1 MTSIQLDVSEI
12 MHCLFCG
19 TKKWTSFP
27 KKWGIPFRHGKRNL
41 LLYLHR
47 SYTKHLETQNLE
59 VILSACMKRKFGK
72 HSTTGRF
79 FIFMKSKQGP
89 AGNSDKQSFWHFKCL
104 PLIRWFSP
112 ATILLRL
119 LFRCLHGLRFDE
131 ATIWW
136 ISGQKYTL
144 NISCSPCHLSKTQH
158 TILSFTLMCWA
169 LF

>member
-1 MTSIQLDVSEI
+1 MYKQVGCNSHKQEEKKNSGRKKKNKIKTQPSPEKRIAIFSQKEMLLESWRCNSHFKNEVLNKAIIHCPMTSIQLDVSEI

-47 SYTKHLETQNLE
+47 SYTKRLETQNLE

-79 FIFMKSKQGP
+79 FYIY
-89 AGNSDKQSFWHFKCL
+89 
-104 PLIRWFSP
+104 
-112 ATILLRL
+112 
-119 LFRCLHGLRFDE
+119 E
-131 ATIWW
+131 E
-136 ISGQKYTL
+136 
-144 NISCSPCHLSKTQH
+144 
-158 TILSFTLMCWA
+158 
-169 LF
+169 